1 VDSVFFT
8 LLAKFSYV
16 GLFVVLLAAGLGIPL
31 PEDIPLVAAGWLVHT
46 GKANLYLMM
55 LTGLAGVMVGDSLM
69 FRLGRK
75 YGVHIVEH
83 KWVKRFAKPWLLEK
97 ARQKYAAHGSKILF
111 AARFMPGLRSAMFIS
126 AGVFGVP
133 FWKFFLIDGFA
144 ALISV
149 PVWVWAG
156 WRFSGHIEQILGSA
170 RTATYCIVGLLV
182 VALIA
187 WGLWEY
193 FHNLRKRNGAPEPA
207 AGEVGEVGKVA
218 SAPLVP
224 PQGSGPPAV
233 HPASSAAGRTEPTH
247 IL

>member
-1 VDSVFFT
+1 MDSVFFT

-16 GLFVVLLAAGLGIPL
+16 GLFAVLLAAGLGIPL

-46 GKANLYLMM
+46 GRANLYLMM

-83 KWVKRFAKPWLLEK
+83 KWVRRFAKPWLLEK

-156 WRFSGHIEQILGSA
+156 WRFSSHIEQILGSA
-170 RTATYCIVGLLV
+170 RTATYCIVGLLA

-193 FHNLRKRNGAPEPA
+193 FHNLRKRNGPPNQAEEDLA
-207 AGEVGEVGKVA
+207 EVGKTA
-218 SAPLVP
+218 SAPLVSP
-224 PQGSGPPAV
+224 IESGKSANRPATQR
-233 HPASSAAGRTEPTH
+233 AEPVGPTRQP
-247 IL
+247 